1 LRISYLAR
9 KTPHAFCAA
18 KSNRQRIR
26 TPHAVRCRGDDA
38 MEESGTDDGTM
49 RRRGHGSMNQV
60 LFILIAVGAGMIN
73 ALQLSMLGG
82 ISRDR
87 GSFAA
92 TWISMLASL
101 AGMALLMAVLAFR
114 GLTAFAILAAIMTT
128 SLVLAGRGLPPY
140 LLLTGLTSIP
150 YLLAAA
156 FVGPRIGLGVYFAS
170 IVTGQLTGSIFFDQ
184 LGAFGAAQRPV
195 DGLRLAGVAF
205 LIVGVVLIR
214 GRQ

>member
-1 LRISYLAR
+1 
-9 KTPHAFCAA
+9 
-18 KSNRQRIR
+18 
-26 TPHAVRCRGDDA
+26 
-38 MEESGTDDGTM
+38 
-49 RRRGHGSMNQV
+49 MNQV

-101 AGMALLMAVLAFR
+101 AGMALLMAVLARSADPPDLPSPFR
-114 GLTAFAILAAIMTT
+114 GPTAFAVLAAVMTI

>member
-1 LRISYLAR
+1 
-9 KTPHAFCAA
+9 
-18 KSNRQRIR
+18 
-26 TPHAVRCRGDDA
+26 
-38 MEESGTDDGTM
+38 
-49 RRRGHGSMNQV
+49 MNQG
-60 LFILIAVGAGMIN
+60 LYILTAVGAGMIN

-101 AGMALLMAVLAFR
+101 AGMALLMAILAHSADPPDLPAPFR
-114 GLTAFAILAAIMTT
+114 GLSAFAVLAAIMTIA
-128 SLVLAGRGLPPY
+128 LILAGRGLPPY

-170 IVTGQLTGSIFFDQ
+170 IVTGQLTGSILFDQ

-195 DGLRLAGVAF
+195 DGPRLAGVAL
-205 LIVGVVLIR
+205 LIVGVFLIR
-214 GRQ
+214 GRS